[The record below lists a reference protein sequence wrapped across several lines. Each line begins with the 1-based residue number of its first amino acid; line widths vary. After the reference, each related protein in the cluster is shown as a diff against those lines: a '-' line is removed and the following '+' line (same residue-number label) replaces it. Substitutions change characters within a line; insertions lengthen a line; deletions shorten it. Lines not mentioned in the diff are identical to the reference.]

1 MWYVAT
7 HLGTHAGASSSPSS
21 APLIA
26 AWHCEFE
33 HKDEVEKLAAL
44 AISGEPTP
52 AAWITDPVT
61 GTCPHFGLVQRRV
74 TGSDSPEKAERGGE
88 DAFLSLS
95 NVQAVLDGVSWWKEN
110 ADLNAG
116 LYSAALARC
125 MYEYVEDELLGDAPA
140 SSFRLLE
147 RGYESCKHSDVLGTC
162 TALVATLQEP
172 QEDIQSKDH
181 YEVVLL
187 DGPSLPIESASDSD
201 AAATRVKMT
210 TDLHQAFARFQRTD
224 GAENYLLDV
233 VYVGDCTM
241 MLIRNGRV
249 CYVTEEQAHQLD
261 YPYQLGTG
269 SNDTPKDGVR
279 LLIPVE
285 KGDVVVMGTDGV
297 FDNLYPN
304 RIAELIWPHLE
315 RVFCQHGYLQALGGA
330 ATAKASANSVSYV
343 KNRNLRTLLDD
354 IMAALDMSANA
365 VMVDAIAVSRDVRCD
380 SPYASKC
387 IENGA
392 LFEGGKPDDM
402 TLLISVIGESA
413 DDEPSEQF
421 SGSEAA
427 FPLPYRDWP

>member
-1 MWYVAT
+1 MLRKIGSRYGKRFSFFCRNVR
-7 HLGTHAGASSSPSS
+7 
-21 APLIA
+21 
-26 AWHCEFE
+26 
-33 HKDEVEKLAAL
+33 
-44 AISGEPTP
+44 AIP
-52 AAWITDPVT
+52 
-61 GTCPHFGLVQRRV
+61 QR
-74 TGSDSPEKAERGGE
+74 EKAERGGE

-116 LYSAALARC
+116 LYSAALARN

-147 RGYESCKHSDVLGTC
+147 RGYEGCKHSDVLGTC

-172 QEDIQSKDH
+172 QEEIQSKDH
-181 YEVVLL
+181 YEVALL
-187 DGPSLPIESASDSD
+187 DGPSLLVVGVSATDGPPASTAAASAAASTTAVEAADDTMSSAELAKESTSGSD
-201 AAATRVKMT
+201 AAVTRVETT

-224 GAENYLLDV
+224 GAENYLLDI

-241 MLIRNGRV
+241 MLIRNGLVR
-249 CYVTEEQAHQLD
+249 YVTEEQAHQLD

-269 SNDTPKDGVR
+269 SKDTPKDGVR

-297 FDNLYPN
+297 FDNLYPH
-304 RIAELIWPHLE
+304 RIAELVWPNLA
-315 RVFCQHGYLQALGGA
+315 RVFSQHGYLKSLDGE
-330 ATAKASANSVSYV
+330 TAKTPANMVSYV
-343 KNRNLRTLLDD
+343 KNQNLRTFLDD
-354 IMAALDMSANA
+354 IMAALDMSASA
-365 VMVDAIAVSRDVRCD
+365 VMVDATAVSRDVRCD

-402 TLLISVIGESA
+402 TLLISVIGECD
-413 DDEPSEQF
+413 DDENSEQF
-421 SGSEAA
+421 FSSEAR

>member
-1 MWYVAT
+1 M
-7 HLGTHAGASSSPSS
+7 L
-21 APLIA
+21 
-26 AWHCEFE
+26 
-33 HKDEVEKLAAL
+33 
-44 AISGEPTP
+44 
-52 AAWITDPVT
+52 
-61 GTCPHFGLVQRRV
+61 RRI
-74 TGSDSPEKAERGGE
+74 GSRYGKRFSFFCRNVRAVPQPEKAERGGE

-187 DGPSLPIESASDSD
+187 DGPSLPIVGVSTTGGPLAATYAASAAAAATAAVAAADDTMSSAETAKESASDSD

-330 ATAKASANSVSYV
+330 ATAKEPANSVSYV

>member
-1 MWYVAT
+1 M
-7 HLGTHAGASSSPSS
+7 L
-21 APLIA
+21 
-26 AWHCEFE
+26 
-33 HKDEVEKLAAL
+33 
-44 AISGEPTP
+44 
-52 AAWITDPVT
+52 
-61 GTCPHFGLVQRRV
+61 RRI
-74 TGSDSPEKAERGGE
+74 GSRYGKRFSFFCRNVRAVSQSEKAERGGE
-88 DAFLSLS
+88 DAFLSLP

-172 QEDIQSKDH
+172 QEDIQSRDH
-181 YEVVLL
+181 YELVLL
-187 DGPSLPIESASDSD
+187 DGPSLPIVGVSSTGGLLAATSAASAAAAATAAVAAADDTMSSTEAAKESASDSD
-201 AAATRVKMT
+201 AAVTRVKT
-210 TDLHQAFARFQRTD
+210 TIDLHQAFARFQRTD
-224 GAENYLLDV
+224 SAENYLLDV

-285 KGDVVVMGTDGV
+285 KGDIVVMGTDGI
-297 FDNLYPN
+297 FDNLYPH
-304 RIAELIWPHLE
+304 RIVELIWPHLE
-315 RVFCQHGYLQALGGA
+315 RVFSQHGYLQALGGA
-330 ATAKASANSVSYV
+330 ETAKAPANAVSYV

-354 IMAALDMSANA
+354 IMAALDMGANA
-365 VMVDAIAVSRDVRCD
+365 VMADAMTVSRDVRCD

-402 TLLISVIGESA
+402 TLLISVIGES
-413 DDEPSEQF
+413 DDGEPSEQF
-421 SGSEAA
+421 SGSETA